1 MCDNPRYSHP
11 IRPDRLPERAATPF
25 ELTPDAAA
33 RAAIAEALD
42 LSALRKLR
50 FAGTLAPL
58 GARDWELT
66 ADLGATVVQPCV
78 VTFEPVTTRID
89 ETVARRYLA
98 DPLPLPEGDE
108 IEMPE
113 DDSVEALPETIDLG
127 AVMIEALSLALPLYP
142 HAEGAA
148 PVEISVTEPG
158 KQALSDD
165 DTKPF
170 AGLAALRD
178 KMGEE
183 DRDPD

>member
-1 MCDNPRYSHP
+1 MRDKPPYSHP

-25 ELTPDAAA
+25 ELVPGADA

-42 LSALRKLR
+42 LIAVRKLR

-89 ETVARRYLA
+89 ERVERRYLA
-98 DPLPLPEGDE
+98 EPLPLPEGDE

-113 DDSVEALPETIDLG
+113 DDTVEALPETLDLG

-142 HAEGAA
+142 HAEGVDR
-148 PVEISVTEPG
+148 VEVSVTEPG
-158 KQALSDD
+158 KDAMTDD
-165 DTKPF
+165 ETKPF
-170 AGLAALRD
+170 AGLAALREKLSD
-178 KMGEE
+178 KDE
-183 DRDPD
+183 

>member
-1 MCDNPRYSHP
+1 MRNNPPFSHP

-25 ELTPDAAA
+25 ELTPDAKT
-33 RAAIAEALD
+33 RATIAGALE
-42 LSALRKLR
+42 LTALRKLR
-50 FAGTLAPL
+50 FAGTLTPL
-58 GARDWELT
+58 GARDWELSG
-66 ADLGATVVQPCV
+66 DLGATVVQPCV

-89 ETVARRYLA
+89 ERVERRYLA

-113 DDSVEALPETIDLG
+113 DDSVEDLPETIDLG

-142 HAEGAA
+142 RAEGAEQ
-148 PVEISVTEPG
+148 VEVSVTEPG
-158 KQALSDD
+158 KEAMSDE

-178 KMGEE
+178 KLGEDGIDKE
-183 DRDPD
+183 